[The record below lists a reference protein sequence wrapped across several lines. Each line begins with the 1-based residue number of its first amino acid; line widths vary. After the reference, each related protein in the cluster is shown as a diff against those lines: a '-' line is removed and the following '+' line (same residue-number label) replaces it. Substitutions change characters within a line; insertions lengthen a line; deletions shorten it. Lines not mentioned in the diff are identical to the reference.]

1 MLAAAVHDVAVYI
14 RDHVRLCVP
23 GVALYSFDVAATDL
37 ELHAGA
43 AVTQTV
49 NLSHTRGDE
58 PLKLDRL
65 RIMEQFAPYT
75 WDGRRKE
82 RLIGPGVN
90 ITHAAIVSLGYSA
103 GLGFIHTGKQL
114 SFVYDIADLY
124 KVETTI
130 LAAFEVVKKGG
141 DFMRETRIC
150 CRKYFARIHL
160 LERIAQDIAWI
171 LQGDAKNQQDNAVKV
186 GELWE
191 KNGSTIHGGKN
202 YAGQEI
208 EI

>member
-1 MLAAAVHDVAVYI
+1 MLYG
-14 RDHVRLCVP
+14 LC
-23 GVALYSFDVAATDL
+23 
-37 ELHAGA
+37 
-43 AVTQTV
+43 
-49 NLSHTRGDE
+49 
-58 PLKLDRL
+58 
-65 RIMEQFAPYT
+65 
-75 WDGRRKE
+75 
-82 RLIGPGVN
+82 
-90 ITHAAIVSLGYSA
+90 HAAIVSLGYSA

-130 LAAFEVVKKGG
+130 PAAFEVVKKGG
-141 DFMRETRIC
+141 DLTKETRIY

-171 LQGDAKNQQDNAVKV
+171 LQGDAKKQQDNASKV